1 MPPVLRAERHG
12 DATLQL
18 PEETAMRTVALL
30 MAAAL
35 VFGFLAAAGWSVGL
49 AGPETAR
56 DDCNPRLA
64 APSPIPPGAAL
75 GEPTLAPPPAV
86 VLSPHDDFVHL
97 TVVAEAAVAE

>member
-35 VFGFLAAAGWSVGL
+35 VVL